1 MGRVPAFK
9 SFSRQMTVRRHL
21 CAALALGLLL
31 LGAGCTDRE
40 AVPTL
45 AETDEPLYV
54 QGIQLKRQG
63 RYPEALTAFLKVI
76 DKRGARGAPESHVEA
91 GVIFLNHAKDPVYAS
106 YHFRR
111 YLELQPGS
119 KQAELVR
126 GMVNTAKREF
136 ARTLPGRPMDDQSV
150 RLQSD
155 EELAT
160 LRRENAE
167 LRAELATLRGGGAMP
182 VPRAPRMI
190 TVPEEA
196 LGKPA
201 APPPVAAVIDAPPEG
216 MVPRPAPA
224 AVGPAVVELPR
235 PAPASPPA
243 QATAPVAASK
253 PAPAPPAAARPAGTR
268 THVVVPKDTLYGLSV
283 KYYGHGRQV
292 EAIYQANRD
301 VMRDR
306 TDVRPG
312 MTLRLPPAESGARR

>member
-1 MGRVPAFK
+1 
-9 SFSRQMTVRRHL
+9 MTVRRHL

-31 LGAGCTDRE
+31 LGAGCADRD
-40 AVPTL
+40 AVPTV

-91 GVIFLNHAKDPVYAS
+91 GVIFLNHAKDPIYAS

-136 ARTLPGRPMDDQSV
+136 ARTLPGRPMDDQSG
-150 RLQSD
+150 RLQAD

-160 LRRENAE
+160 LRRENSE

-182 VPRAPRMI
+182 VSRAPRMI

-196 LGKPA
+196 LAKPA
-201 APPPVAAVIDAPPEG
+201 TPPPVAAVIDSPPEG
-216 MVPRPAPA
+216 LGLRPAPA
-224 AVGPAVVELPR
+224 
-235 PAPASPPA
+235 
-243 QATAPVAASK
+243 
-253 PAPAPPAAARPAGTR
+253 PAPAPVQAPAPGVGGSTAVALPRASAAAPAVQAAPAQAPSKPATAARPGAAR
-268 THVVVPKDTLYGLSV
+268 THVVAPKDTLYGISV

-312 MTLRLPPAESGARR
+312 MTLRIPAAEGGGRR